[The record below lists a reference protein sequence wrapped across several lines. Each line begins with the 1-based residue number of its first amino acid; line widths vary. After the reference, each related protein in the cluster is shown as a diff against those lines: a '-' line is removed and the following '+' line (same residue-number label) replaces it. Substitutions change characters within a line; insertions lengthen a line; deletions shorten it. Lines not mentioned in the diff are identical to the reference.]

1 RPSNIGPFSR
11 KHWNSLQNI
20 YQREINKDL
29 FTVGINYRNKLCTN
43 NKVRDSQLKQYKV
56 VFPNAK
62 KLMAAV
68 INDPKG
74 RIYVDSTLYYY
85 GTKSEDEAYYLCGM
99 LNIPDLY
106 TSVKVI
112 SDTRHHH
119 KRPLYFN
126 IPIFE
131 NNDIQLQISSISK
144 KCAKVME
151 NYISK
156 AEKIKENDINDLL
169 SDQLNR
175 IREIG
180 LSILTSVD
188 GNQIIKEYLIE

>member
-1 RPSNIGPFSR
+1 MKR
-11 KHWNSLQNI
+11 
-20 YQREINKDL
+20 
-29 FTVGINYRNKLCTN
+29 
-43 NKVRDSQLKQYKV
+43 YKV

-126 IPIFE
+126 IPMFE
-131 NNDIQLQISSISK
+131 NDEIQLQISSISK
-144 KCAKVME
+144 KCANVME

-156 AEKIKENDINDLL
+156 AEKIKENDISNLL
-169 SDQLNR
+169 TDHLSR
-175 IREIG
+175 IRELG
-180 LSILTSVD
+180 LNILMSGE
-188 GNQIIKEYLIE
+188 GNQIIKEYLMD